1 MEELAQLFQE
11 VDHRA
16 FMFVAVHAF
25 DFVKLL
31 LKDHVS
37 DIAVSEVVV
46 EVLNVADIDLFMV
59 VNYTQQGLISH
70 DGAHHS
76 FEEFGT
82 EIFLLV
88 APSDLDQLEVHI
100 HNLRG

>member
-1 MEELAQLFQE
+1 
-11 VDHRA
+11 
-16 FMFVAVHAF
+16 MFVAVHAF
-25 DFVKLL
+25 DFVNFL

-46 EVLNVADIDLFMV
+46 EVLNVAVIDLFMV
-59 VNYTQQGLISH
+59 INYTQQGLIGH
-70 DGAHHS
+70 DGVHHS

-88 APSDLDQLEVHI
+88 APSDLYQMEVHI
-100 HNLRG
+100 HNLGG